1 MFYFTI
7 SLTIDFC
14 NVWTAKTIDNQ
25 ELFDEIK
32 TILTA
37 VITSSK
43 IKNQVTI
50 IVNILFVSYLVIYF
64 IFDVSLLVIWIADR
78 SIGNKKT
85 IIRFLLFSLAQ
96 QDHRGQGWVIQFLF
110 LGWAW
115 VNIIRLEYVYITE
128 SYCIIYTRWNI

>member
-14 NVWTAKTIDNQ
+14 NVRTAKTIDNQ

-50 IVNILFVSYLVIYF
+50 IVNILFVSYLVFYF

-78 SIGNKKT
+78 SIGNKRT
-85 IIRFLLFSLAQ
+85 ILRLSLFSLAPQ
-96 QDHRGQGWVIQFLF
+96 RAGVSYRIYYFLVG
-110 LGWAW
+110 L
-115 VNIIRLEYVYITE
+115 R
-128 SYCIIYTRWNI
+128 